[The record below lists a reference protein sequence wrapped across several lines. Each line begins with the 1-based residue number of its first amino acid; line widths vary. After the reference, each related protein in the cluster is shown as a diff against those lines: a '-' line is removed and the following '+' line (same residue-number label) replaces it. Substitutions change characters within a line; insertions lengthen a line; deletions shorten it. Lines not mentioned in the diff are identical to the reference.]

1 MLRDEQNRI
10 IFLCRSLSEF
20 SSMKVRLFREGKM
33 EMENSLYRLD
43 PDPAGPFLPQLL
55 TRGTGVFVTPLGQVY
70 GYASLEEGRKLIVG
84 PSRMRNPE
92 KRTLEEQL
100 FLLGVPQE
108 KRDAYVRALKSLPP
122 YSPQRM
128 GWLMGFFKTAVE
140 GEMFPME
147 TLSMEEVRLWETVR
161 EELMEVQQTENWET
175 DTEAARDRSFEI
187 EKMLLSFIRQGEPD
201 RIGGL
206 FAETTDIYA
215 GKMAEDTLRQM
226 KNTCVCMAAV
236 ASRAAIEGGMD
247 SRSAFRMS
255 DLYIQK
261 AELLRE
267 IPALERLR
275 VEICLDY
282 AREVRRIRSGTGPG
296 SGEGGMFKSC
306 AEYVAKNLY
315 APIRVEEIA
324 RSLGY
329 TRSYLSTCFR
339 RQTGMTLTRYI
350 LGEKVREAQRMLEFT
365 DKSLSEIADLFSFS
379 SQSHF
384 QNVFR
389 KITGMTPLAYR
400 RQRK

>member
-84 PSRMRNPE
+84 PSRMRYPE

-108 KRDAYVRALKSLPP
+108 KRDAYVRALKSLPSF
-122 YSPQRM
+122 SPQRM
-128 GWLMGFFKTAVE
+128 GWLMGFCKTAVE

-201 RIGGL
+201 RIRGL

-282 AREVRRIRSGTGPG
+282 AREVRRIRYGTGLG

-400 RQRK
+400 RRRK

>member
-201 RIGGL
+201 RIRGL

-275 VEICLDY
+275 VELCLDY

-400 RQRK
+400 RRRK

>member
-201 RIGGL
+201 RIRGL

-389 KITGMTPLAYR
+389 KITGLTPLAYR
-400 RQRK
+400 RRRK

>member
-201 RIGGL
+201 RIRGL

-400 RQRK
+400 RRRK

>member
-33 EMENSLYRLD
+33 EMENSLLRLD
-43 PDPAGPFLPQLL
+43 PDPAGPFLSQLL

-201 RIGGL
+201 RIRGL

-400 RQRK
+400 RRRK

>member
-187 EKMLLSFIRQGEPD
+187 EKMLLSFIRQGEPE

-400 RQRK
+400 RRRK